1 MTNRI
6 SRLKT
11 ALFAN
16 TREISL
22 ERALLYTASHRQTEG
37 EPVILRRAKATAY
50 ILEHVE
56 ISIRDEELIAGN
68 RTVKPR
74 AGIMSPEM
82 DPYWLLKELDQFPT
96 RPQDRFA
103 ISEEDKRIYREEL
116 FPYWE
121 KRSMKDFING
131 QMTDE
136 VKAATSTQI
145 FSINQT
151 DKGQGHIIIDYPRLL
166 NHGLGELVA
175 QMQQHCQQQ
184 PENHF
189 YQAALLL
196 LEASQKHILRYAELA
211 ETMAANCTDA
221 QRREELLTIAEISR
235 HNAQHKPQTFWQACQ
250 LFWYMNIILQYES
263 NASSL
268 SLGRFDQYMLPFY
281 QASLTQ
287 GEDPAF
293 LKELLESLWVKC
305 NDIVLLRSTSSA
317 RYFAGFPTGY
327 TALLGGLT
335 ENGRSAVNV
344 LSFLCLDAYQSV
356 QLPQPNLGVRTNALI
371 DTPFLMKTAETIR
384 LGTGIPQ
391 IFNDEV
397 VVPAFLNESNASSL
411 SLGRFDQYMLPFY
424 QASLTQGEDPAFLKE
439 LLESLWVKCNDIVLL
454 RSTSSARY
462 FAGFPTGYTALLGGL
477 TENGRSAVN
486 VLSFLC
492 LDAYQSVQL
501 PQPNL
506 GVRTNALIDTPFL
519 MKTAETIRL
528 GTGIPQIFN
537 DEVVVPAFLNRG
549 VSLEDA
555 RDYSVV
561 GCVELSIPGRTYG
574 LHDIA
579 MFNLLKVMEIC
590 LHENEGNA
598 ALTYEGLLEQIRAKI
613 SHYITLMVEGS
624 NICDIGHRD
633 WAPVPLL
640 SSFISDCLEKGRDIT
655 DGGARYNFSGV
666 QGIGIANLS
675 DSLHA
680 LKGMVFEQQ
689 RLSFDELLSVLK
701 ANFATPEGEKVRAR
715 LINRFEKYGNDIDE
729 VDNISAELL
738 RHYCKEVEKYQN
750 PRGGY
755 FTPGSYT
762 VSAHVPLG
770 SVVGATP
777 DGRFA
782 GEQLADGGLSPMLGQ
797 DAQGPTAV
805 LKSVSKLDNTLLS
818 NGTLLNVKF
827 TPATLEGEAG
837 LRKLADFL
845 RAFTQLKLQHIQ
857 FNVVNADTL
866 REAQQRPQDY
876 AGLVVRVAGY
886 SAFFVELSK
895 EIQDDI
901 IRRTAHQL

>member
-6 SRLKT
+6 PRLKN

-16 TREISL
+16 PREISL
-22 ERALLYTASHRQTEG
+22 ERALLYTASHQQTEG
-37 EPVILRRAKATAY
+37 EPVILRRAKATAH
-50 ILEHVE
+50 ILDHVE
-56 ISIRDEELIAGN
+56 IAIRDEELIAGN

-82 DPYWLLKELDQFPT
+82 DPYWLLKELDQFAI
-96 RPQDRFA
+96 RPQDRFE
-103 ISEEDKRIYREEL
+103 ISDEDKQTYREVL
-116 FPYWE
+116 YPYWE
-121 KRSMKDFING
+121 NRSMKDFINS
-131 QMTDE
+131 QMTEE
-136 VKAATSTQI
+136 VKAAVGTQI
-145 FSINQT
+145 FSVNQT

-166 NHGLGELVA
+166 NNGLGALVA
-175 QMQQHCQQQ
+175 EMRERCARDTQ
-184 PENHF
+184 NTF
-189 YQAALLL
+189 YAAALIL
-196 LEASQKHILRYAELA
+196 LEASQRHILRYAALAEELA
-211 ETMAANCTDA
+211 QSSDA
-221 QRREELLTIAEISR
+221 TRREELLAMADISR

-250 LFWYMNIILQYES
+250 LFWYMNVILQYES

-268 SLGRFDQYMLPFY
+268 SIGRFDQYMLPFY

-287 GEDPAF
+287 GDDPAF

-305 NDIVLLRSTSSA
+305 NDVVLLRSTSSA

-356 QLPQPNLGVRTNALI
+356 QLPQPNLGVRVNELI
-371 DTPFLMKTAETIR
+371 DRPFLLKTAETIR

-397 VVPAFLNESNASSL
+397 
-411 SLGRFDQYMLPFY
+411 
-424 QASLTQGEDPAFLKE
+424 
-439 LLESLWVKCNDIVLL
+439 I
-454 RSTSSARY
+454 
-462 FAGFPTGYTALLGGL
+462 
-477 TENGRSAVN
+477 
-486 VLSFLC
+486 
-492 LDAYQSVQL
+492 
-501 PQPNL
+501 
-506 GVRTNALIDTPFL
+506 
-519 MKTAETIRL
+519 
-528 GTGIPQIFN
+528 
-537 DEVVVPAFLNRG
+537 VPAFLNRG

-555 RDYSVV
+555 RDYAVV
-561 GCVELSIPGRTYG
+561 GCVELSIPGKTYG

-579 MFNLLKVMEIC
+579 MFNLLKVMEIAMQ
-590 LHENEGNA
+590 ENEGNSG
-598 ALTYEGLLEQIRAKI
+598 LTYEGLIEHIRAKI
-613 SHYITLMVEGS
+613 NHYIALMVEGS

-640 SSFISDCLEKGRDIT
+640 SSFISDCLDTGKDIT

-680 LKGMVFEQQ
+680 LKGLVFEQQ
-689 RLSFDELLSVLK
+689 RLSFDELLAVLK

-715 LINRFEKYGNDIDE
+715 LINRFEKYGNDIDD

-738 RHYCKEVEKYQN
+738 RHYCKEVEKYRN
-750 PRGGY
+750 PRGGI

-770 SVVGATP
+770 AVVGATP
-777 DGRFA
+777 DGRLA

-797 DAQGPTAV
+797 DMQGPTAV
-805 LKSVSKLDNTLLS
+805 LKSVSKLDNYLLS

-827 TPATLEGEAG
+827 TPATLEGDAG
-837 LRKLADFL
+837 LQKLADFL

-857 FNVVNADTL
+857 FNVVNAATL
-866 REAQQRPQDY
+866 REAQRRPQDF

>member
-196 LEASQKHILRYAELA
+196 LE
-211 ETMAANCTDA
+211 
-221 QRREELLTIAEISR
+221 
-235 HNAQHKPQTFWQACQ
+235 
-250 LFWYMNIILQYES
+250 
-263 NASSL
+263 
-268 SLGRFDQYMLPFY
+268 
-281 QASLTQ
+281 
-287 GEDPAF
+287 
-293 LKELLESLWVKC
+293 
-305 NDIVLLRSTSSA
+305 
-317 RYFAGFPTGY
+317 
-327 TALLGGLT
+327 
-335 ENGRSAVNV
+335 
-344 LSFLCLDAYQSV
+344 
-356 QLPQPNLGVRTNALI
+356 
-371 DTPFLMKTAETIR
+371 
-384 LGTGIPQ
+384 
-391 IFNDEV
+391 
-397 VVPAFLNESNASSL
+397 
-411 SLGRFDQYMLPFY
+411 
-424 QASLTQGEDPAFLKE
+424 
-439 LLESLWVKCNDIVLL
+439 
-454 RSTSSARY
+454 
-462 FAGFPTGYTALLGGL
+462 
-477 TENGRSAVN
+477 
-486 VLSFLC
+486 
-492 LDAYQSVQL
+492 
-501 PQPNL
+501 
-506 GVRTNALIDTPFL
+506 
-519 MKTAETIRL
+519 
-528 GTGIPQIFN
+528 
-537 DEVVVPAFLNRG
+537 
-549 VSLEDA
+549 DA

-590 LHENEGNA
+590 LYENEGNA

-689 RLSFDELLSVLK
+689 RLGFDELLSVLK

-782 GEQLADGGLSPMLGQ
+782 GEQLADGVCWARTHKG
-797 DAQGPTAV
+797 
-805 LKSVSKLDNTLLS
+805 
-818 NGTLLNVKF
+818 
-827 TPATLEGEAG
+827 
-837 LRKLADFL
+837 
-845 RAFTQLKLQHIQ
+845 
-857 FNVVNADTL
+857 
-866 REAQQRPQDY
+866 QQRY
-876 AGLVVRVAGY
+876 
-886 SAFFVELSK
+886 
-895 EIQDDI
+895 
-901 IRRTAHQL
+901 

>member
-1 MTNRI
+1 MTNRTQ
-6 SRLKT
+6 RLKDR
-11 ALFAN
+11 LFAN
-16 TREISL
+16 PREISL
-22 ERALLYTASHRQTEG
+22 ERALLYTASHKQTEG
-37 EPVILRRAKATAY
+37 EPVMIRRAKATAWV
-50 ILEHVE
+50 LDHVQ
-56 ISIRDEELIAGN
+56 ISIRDDELIAGN
-68 RTVKPR
+68 RTIKPR

-96 RPQDRFA
+96 RPQDRFN

-121 KRSMKDFING
+121 NRSMKDFING

-136 VKAATSTQI
+136 VKAAVSTQI
-145 FSINQT
+145 FSVNQT

-166 NHGLGELVA
+166 ENGLAALVA
-175 QMQQHCQQQ
+175 ELKALNKQHPQ
-184 PENHF
+184 NSF
-189 YQAALLL
+189 YQAVLIL
-196 LEASQKHILRYAELA
+196 LEASQRHILRYAALA
-211 ETMAANCTDA
+211 DEMAAGCVDP
-221 QRREELLTIAEISR
+221 QRRKELETIGEISR
-235 HNAQHKPQTFWQACQ
+235 HNALHRPEDFWQACQ

-263 NASSL
+263 NASSI
-268 SLGRFDQYMLPFY
+268 SLGRFDQYMLPYY
-281 QASLTQ
+281 QASLNRGQ
-287 GEDPAF
+287 DPQF
-293 LKELLESLWVKC
+293 LQELLESLWVKC

-335 ENGRSAVNV
+335 ETGRSAVNI
-344 LSFLCLDAYQSV
+344 LSFLSLDAYQNV
-356 QLPQPNLGVRTNALI
+356 RLPQPNLGVRVNELI
-371 DTPFLMKTAETIR
+371 DRPFLRKTAETIR

-397 VVPAFLNESNASSL
+397 V
-411 SLGRFDQYMLPFY
+411 
-424 QASLTQGEDPAFLKE
+424 
-439 LLESLWVKCNDIVLL
+439 I
-454 RSTSSARY
+454 
-462 FAGFPTGYTALLGGL
+462 
-477 TENGRSAVN
+477 
-486 VLSFLC
+486 
-492 LDAYQSVQL
+492 
-501 PQPNL
+501 
-506 GVRTNALIDTPFL
+506 
-519 MKTAETIRL
+519 
-528 GTGIPQIFN
+528 
-537 DEVVVPAFLNRG
+537 PAFLNRG

-579 MFNLLKVMEIC
+579 MFNLLKVMEIVM
-590 LHENEGNA
+590 LENESNPDI
-598 ALTYEGLLEQIRAKI
+598 TWDGLINQIRDKI
-613 SHYITLMVEGS
+613 RYYIKLMVEGS

-640 SSFISDCLEKGRDIT
+640 SSFIEDCVQHGQDIT
-655 DGGARYNFSGV
+655 EGGARYNFSGV

-680 LKGMVFEQQ
+680 LKGMVFEQK
-689 RLSFDELLSVLK
+689 RLSFSELMAVLK
-701 ANFATPEGEKVRAR
+701 ANFQTPEGEKIRAR

-729 VDNISAELL
+729 VDNISADLL
-738 RHYCKEVEKYQN
+738 RFYCKEVERYQN
-750 PRGGY
+750 PRGGH

-777 DGRFA
+777 DGRLA

-797 DAQGPTAV
+797 DLQGPTAV
-805 LKSVSKLDNTLLS
+805 LKSVSKLDNFLLS

-827 TPATLEGEAG
+827 TPATLAG
-837 LRKLADFL
+837 DSGLNKLADFL
-845 RAFTQLKLQHIQ
+845 QAFTKLKLQHIQ

-866 REAQQRPQDY
+866 REAQQRPQDF

-886 SAFFVELSK
+886 SAFFVELSQ

>member
-1 MTNRI
+1 MTNRTQ
-6 SRLKT
+6 RLKDR
-11 ALFAN
+11 LFAN
-16 TREISL
+16 PREISL
-22 ERALLYTASHRQTEG
+22 ERALLYTASHKQTEG
-37 EPVILRRAKATAY
+37 EPVMIRRAKATAW
-50 ILEHVE
+50 ILDHVQ
-56 ISIRDEELIAGN
+56 ISIRDDELIAGN
-68 RTVKPR
+68 RTIKPR

-96 RPQDRFA
+96 RPQDRFN

-121 KRSMKDFING
+121 NRSMKDFINA

-136 VKAATSTQI
+136 VKNAVSTQI
-145 FSINQT
+145 FSVNQT

-166 NHGLGELVA
+166 ENGLAALVTEIKA
-175 QMQQHCQQQ
+175 VRQQHPQ
-184 PENHF
+184 NSF
-189 YQAALLL
+189 YQAVLIL
-196 LEASQKHILRYAELA
+196 LEASQRHILRYAALA
-211 ETMAANCTDA
+211 DEMAADCADE
-221 QRREELLTIAEISR
+221 QRRKELETIANISR
-235 HNAQHKPQTFWQACQ
+235 HNAVHRPEDFWQACQ

-263 NASSL
+263 NASSI
-268 SLGRFDQYMLPFY
+268 SLGRFDQYMLPYY
-281 QASLTQ
+281 QASLNRGQ
-287 GEDPAF
+287 DPQF
-293 LKELLESLWVKC
+293 LQELLESLWVKC

-335 ENGRSAVNV
+335 ETGRSAVNI
-344 LSFLCLDAYQSV
+344 LSFLSLDAYQNV
-356 QLPQPNLGVRTNALI
+356 RLPQPNLGVRVNELI
-371 DTPFLMKTAETIR
+371 DRPFLRKTAETIR

-397 VVPAFLNESNASSL
+397 V
-411 SLGRFDQYMLPFY
+411 
-424 QASLTQGEDPAFLKE
+424 
-439 LLESLWVKCNDIVLL
+439 I
-454 RSTSSARY
+454 
-462 FAGFPTGYTALLGGL
+462 
-477 TENGRSAVN
+477 
-486 VLSFLC
+486 
-492 LDAYQSVQL
+492 
-501 PQPNL
+501 
-506 GVRTNALIDTPFL
+506 
-519 MKTAETIRL
+519 
-528 GTGIPQIFN
+528 
-537 DEVVVPAFLNRG
+537 PAFLNRG

-579 MFNLLKVMEIC
+579 MFNLLKVMEIVM
-590 LHENEGNA
+590 LENESNPDI
-598 ALTYEGLLEQIRAKI
+598 TWDGLINQIRDKI
-613 SHYITLMVEGS
+613 RYYIKLMVEGS

-640 SSFISDCLEKGRDIT
+640 SSFIEDCVQHGQDIT
-655 DGGARYNFSGV
+655 AGGARYNFSGV

-680 LKGMVFEQQ
+680 LKGMVFEQK
-689 RLSFDELLSVLK
+689 RLSFAELIAVLK
-701 ANFATPEGEKVRAR
+701 ANFQTPEGEKIRAR

-729 VDNISAELL
+729 VDNISADLL
-738 RHYCKEVEKYQN
+738 RFYCKEVEQYQN
-750 PRGGY
+750 PRGGQ
-755 FTPGSYT
+755 FTPGSYI

-777 DGRFA
+777 DGRLA

-797 DAQGPTAV
+797 DVQGPTAV
-805 LKSVSKLDNTLLS
+805 LKSVSKLDNFLLS

-827 TPATLEGEAG
+827 TPATLAG
-837 LRKLADFL
+837 DSGLNKLADFL
-845 RAFTQLKLQHIQ
+845 QAFTRLRLQHIQ

-866 REAQQRPQDY
+866 REAQQRPQDF

-886 SAFFVELSK
+886 SAFFVELSQ

>member
-6 SRLKT
+6 PRLKN

-16 TREISL
+16 PREISL
-22 ERALLYTASHRQTEG
+22 ERALLYTASHQQTEG
-37 EPVILRRAKATAY
+37 EPVILRRAKATAH
-50 ILEHVE
+50 ILDHVE
-56 ISIRDEELIAGN
+56 IAIRDEELIAGN

-82 DPYWLLKELDQFPT
+82 DPYWLLKELDQFAT
-96 RPQDRFA
+96 RPQDRFE
-103 ISEEDKRIYREEL
+103 ISDEDKQTYREVL
-116 FPYWE
+116 YPYWE
-121 KRSMKDFING
+121 NRSMKDFINS
-131 QMTDE
+131 QMTEE
-136 VKAATSTQI
+136 VKAAVGTQI
-145 FSINQT
+145 FSVNQT

-166 NHGLGELVA
+166 NNGLGALVA
-175 QMQQHCQQQ
+175 EMRERCARDTQ
-184 PENHF
+184 NTF
-189 YQAALLL
+189 YAAALIL
-196 LEASQKHILRYAELA
+196 LEASQRHILRYAALAEELA
-211 ETMAANCTDA
+211 QSSDA
-221 QRREELLTIAEISR
+221 TRREELLAMADISR

-250 LFWYMNIILQYES
+250 LFWYMNVILQYES

-268 SLGRFDQYMLPFY
+268 SIGRFDQYMLPFY

-287 GEDPAF
+287 GDDPAF

-305 NDIVLLRSTSSA
+305 NDVVLLRSTSSA

-356 QLPQPNLGVRTNALI
+356 QLPQPNLGVRVNELI
-371 DTPFLMKTAETIR
+371 DRPFLLKTAETIR

-397 VVPAFLNESNASSL
+397 
-411 SLGRFDQYMLPFY
+411 
-424 QASLTQGEDPAFLKE
+424 
-439 LLESLWVKCNDIVLL
+439 I
-454 RSTSSARY
+454 
-462 FAGFPTGYTALLGGL
+462 
-477 TENGRSAVN
+477 
-486 VLSFLC
+486 
-492 LDAYQSVQL
+492 
-501 PQPNL
+501 
-506 GVRTNALIDTPFL
+506 
-519 MKTAETIRL
+519 
-528 GTGIPQIFN
+528 
-537 DEVVVPAFLNRG
+537 VPAFLNRG

-555 RDYSVV
+555 RDYAVV
-561 GCVELSIPGRTYG
+561 GCVELSIPGKTYG

-579 MFNLLKVMEIC
+579 MFNLLKVMEIAMQ
-590 LHENEGNA
+590 ENEGNSG
-598 ALTYEGLLEQIRAKI
+598 LTYEGLIEHIRARI
-613 SHYITLMVEGS
+613 NHYIALMVEGS

-640 SSFISDCLEKGRDIT
+640 SSFISDCLETGKDIT

-680 LKGMVFEQQ
+680 LKGLVFEQQ
-689 RLSFDELLSVLK
+689 RLSFDELLAVLK

-715 LINRFEKYGNDIDE
+715 LINRFEKYGNDIDD

-738 RHYCKEVEKYQN
+738 RHYCKEVEKYRN
-750 PRGGY
+750 PRGGI

-770 SVVGATP
+770 AVVGATP
-777 DGRFA
+777 DGRLA

-797 DAQGPTAV
+797 DMQGPTAV
-805 LKSVSKLDNTLLS
+805 LKSVSKLDNYLLS

-827 TPATLEGEAG
+827 TPATLEGDAG
-837 LRKLADFL
+837 LQKLADFF

-857 FNVVNADTL
+857 FNVVNAETL
-866 REAQQRPQDY
+866 REAQRRPQDF

>member
-1 MTNRI
+1 MTNRTQ
-6 SRLKT
+6 RLKD

-16 TREISL
+16 PREISL
-22 ERALLYTASHRQTEG
+22 ERALLYTASYQQTEG
-37 EPVILRRAKATAY
+37 EPVMLRRAKATAY
-50 ILEHVE
+50 ILDHVN
-56 ISIRDEELIAGN
+56 IAIRDEELIAGN

-82 DPYWLLKELDQFPT
+82 DPYWLLKELDQFAT
-96 RPQDRFA
+96 RPQDRFD
-103 ISEEDKRIYREEL
+103 ISDEDKRIYREVL
-116 FPYWE
+116 YPWWE
-121 KRSMKDFING
+121 KRSMKDFINS

-136 VKAATSTQI
+136 VKAAVGTQI
-145 FSINQT
+145 FSVNQT

-166 NHGLGELVA
+166 NNGLGALVEE
-175 QMQQHCQQQ
+175 MREHCTRDT
-184 PENHF
+184 ENTF
-189 YQAALLL
+189 YAAALIL
-196 LEASQKHILRYAELA
+196 LEASQRHILRYAVLA
-211 ETMAANCTDA
+211 EDVAAISHGS
-221 QRREELLTIAEISR
+221 RREELLKIAENSR
-235 HNAQHKPQTFWQACQ
+235 HNVQHKPQTFWQACQ
-250 LFWYMNIILQYES
+250 LFWYMNVILQYES

-268 SLGRFDQYMLPFY
+268 SIGRFDQYMLPFY
-281 QASLTQ
+281 QASLSQ
-287 GEDPAF
+287 GDDPAF
-293 LKELLESLWVKC
+293 LQELLESLWVKC
-305 NDIVLLRSTSSA
+305 NDVVLLRSTSSA

-335 ENGRSAVNV
+335 ESGRSAVNV

-356 QLPQPNLGVRTNALI
+356 QLPQPNLGVRVNELI
-371 DTPFLMKTAETIR
+371 DRPFL
-384 LGTGIPQ
+384 L
-391 IFNDEV
+391 
-397 VVPAFLNESNASSL
+397 
-411 SLGRFDQYMLPFY
+411 
-424 QASLTQGEDPAFLKE
+424 
-439 LLESLWVKCNDIVLL
+439 
-454 RSTSSARY
+454 
-462 FAGFPTGYTALLGGL
+462 
-477 TENGRSAVN
+477 
-486 VLSFLC
+486 
-492 LDAYQSVQL
+492 
-501 PQPNL
+501 
-506 GVRTNALIDTPFL
+506 
-519 MKTAETIRL
+519 KTAETIRL

-555 RDYSVV
+555 RDYAVV
-561 GCVELSIPGRTYG
+561 GCVELSIPGKTYG

-579 MFNLLKVMEIC
+579 MFNLLKVMEIAMQ
-590 LHENEGNA
+590 ENEGNA
-598 ALTYEGLLEQIRAKI
+598 DLSYEELLRHIRAKI
-613 SHYITLMVEGS
+613 NHYIALMVEGS

-640 SSFISDCLEKGRDIT
+640 SSFISDCLVTGRDIT

-680 LKGMVFEQQ
+680 LKGLVFEQQ
-689 RLSFDELLSVLK
+689 RLSFDELLAVLK

-715 LINRFEKYGNDIDE
+715 LINRFEKYGNDIDD

-738 RHYCKEVEKYQN
+738 RHYCKEVEKYRN
-750 PRGGY
+750 PRGGQ

-770 SVVGATP
+770 AVVGATP
-777 DGRFA
+777 DGRLA

-797 DAQGPTAV
+797 DMQGPTAV
-805 LKSVSKLDNTLLS
+805 LKSVSKLDNYLLS

-827 TPATLEGEAG
+827 TPATLEGDAG
-837 LRKLADFL
+837 LQKLADFL

-857 FNVVNADTL
+857 FNIVNADTL
-866 REAQQRPQDY
+866 REAQQRPQDF

>member
-6 SRLKT
+6 QRLKD
-11 ALFAN
+11 ALFASP
-16 TREISL
+16 REISL
-22 ERALLYTASHRQTEG
+22 ERALLYTASHQQTEG

-50 ILEHVE
+50 ILDHVN
-56 ISIRDEELIAGN
+56 IAIRDEELIAGN

-82 DPYWLLKELDQFPT
+82 DPYWLLKELDQFST
-96 RPQDRFA
+96 RPQDRFEIGEA
-103 ISEEDKRIYREEL
+103 DKQIYRDVL
-116 FPYWE
+116 YPYWE
-121 KRSMKDFING
+121 KRSMKDFINS

-136 VKAATSTQI
+136 VKAAVGTQI
-145 FSINQT
+145 FSVNQT

-166 NHGLGELVA
+166 NNGLGALVEQMREYCARDA
-175 QMQQHCQQQ
+175 Q
-184 PENHF
+184 NTF
-189 YQAALLL
+189 YAAALIL
-196 LEASQKHILRYAELA
+196 LEASQRHILRYAALA
-211 ETMAANCTDA
+211 ETLATVFDDA
-221 QRREELLTIAEISR
+221 SRREELRKIAEISR

-250 LFWYMNIILQYES
+250 LFWYMNVILQYES

-268 SLGRFDQYMLPFY
+268 SIGRFDQYMLPFY
-281 QASLTQ
+281 QASFSQ
-287 GEDPAF
+287 GDDPAF

-305 NDIVLLRSTSSA
+305 NDVVLLRSTSSA

-335 ENGRSAVNV
+335 ESGRSAVNV

-356 QLPQPNLGVRTNALI
+356 QLPQPNLGVRVNELI
-371 DTPFLMKTAETIR
+371 DRPFLLKTAET
-384 LGTGIPQ
+384 
-391 IFNDEV
+391 N
-397 VVPAFLNESNASSL
+397 
-411 SLGRFDQYMLPFY
+411 
-424 QASLTQGEDPAFLKE
+424 
-439 LLESLWVKCNDIVLL
+439 
-454 RSTSSARY
+454 
-462 FAGFPTGYTALLGGL
+462 
-477 TENGRSAVN
+477 
-486 VLSFLC
+486 
-492 LDAYQSVQL
+492 
-501 PQPNL
+501 
-506 GVRTNALIDTPFL
+506 
-519 MKTAETIRL
+519 RL

-555 RDYSVV
+555 RDYAVV
-561 GCVELSIPGRTYG
+561 GCVELSIPGKTYG

-579 MFNLLKVMEIC
+579 MFNLLKVMEIAMQ
-590 LHENEGNA
+590 ENEGNA
-598 ALTYEGLLEQIRAKI
+598 ALSYEGLLDHIRAKI
-613 SHYITLMVEGS
+613 NHYIALMVEGS

-640 SSFISDCLEKGRDIT
+640 SSFISDCLESGKDIT

-680 LKGMVFEQQ
+680 LKGLVFEQQ
-689 RLSFDELLSVLK
+689 RLSFDELLAVLK

-715 LINRFEKYGNDIDE
+715 LINRFEKYGNDIDD

-738 RHYCKEVEKYQN
+738 RHYCKEVEKYRN
-750 PRGGY
+750 PRGGQ

-770 SVVGATP
+770 AVVGATP

-797 DAQGPTAV
+797 DMQGPTAV
-805 LKSVSKLDNTLLS
+805 LKSVSKLDNYLLS

-827 TPATLEGEAG
+827 TPATLEGDAG
-837 LRKLADFL
+837 LQKLADFL

-857 FNVVNADTL
+857 FNVVNAETL
-866 REAQQRPQDY
+866 REAQQRPQDF

>member
-1 MTNRI
+1 MLL
-6 SRLKT
+6 SS
-11 ALFAN
+11 
-16 TREISL
+16 TR
-22 ERALLYTASHRQTEG
+22 
-37 EPVILRRAKATAY
+37 
-50 ILEHVE
+50 
-56 ISIRDEELIAGN
+56 
-68 RTVKPR
+68 
-74 AGIMSPEM
+74 
-82 DPYWLLKELDQFPT
+82 
-96 RPQDRFA
+96 
-103 ISEEDKRIYREEL
+103 
-116 FPYWE
+116 
-121 KRSMKDFING
+121 
-131 QMTDE
+131 
-136 VKAATSTQI
+136 
-145 FSINQT
+145 
-151 DKGQGHIIIDYPRLL
+151 
-166 NHGLGELVA
+166 
-175 QMQQHCQQQ
+175 
-184 PENHF
+184 
-189 YQAALLL
+189 
-196 LEASQKHILRYAELA
+196 
-211 ETMAANCTDA
+211 
-221 QRREELLTIAEISR
+221 
-235 HNAQHKPQTFWQACQ
+235 
-250 LFWYMNIILQYES
+250 
-263 NASSL
+263 
-268 SLGRFDQYMLPFY
+268 
-281 QASLTQ
+281 
-287 GEDPAF
+287 
-293 LKELLESLWVKC
+293 
-305 NDIVLLRSTSSA
+305 SA
-317 RYFAGFPTGY
+317 RYFSGFPTGY
-327 TALLGGLT
+327 SALLGGLT

-397 VVPAFLNESNASSL
+397 VVPAFLNRGVSLEDARDYSVVGCVELSIPGLGVRTNAL
-411 SLGRFDQYMLPFY
+411 IDTPFLMKTAETIRLGTGIPQIFND
-424 QASLTQGEDPAFLKE
+424 EVVVPAFLNRGVSREDARDYSVVGCVELSIPGRTYGLHDIAMFNFNDEVVVPAFLNRGVSREDARDYSVVGCVELSIPGRTYGLHDIAMFNLLKVME
-439 LLESLWVKCNDIVLL
+439 ICLYENEGNAALTYEGLLEQIRAKISHYITLMVEGSNICDI
-454 RSTSSARY
+454 
-462 FAGFPTGYTALLGGL
+462 
-477 TENGRSAVN
+477 VN

-590 LHENEGNA
+590 LYENEGNA

-613 SHYITLMVEGS
+613 SHYISLMVEGS

-729 VDNISAELL
+729 VDNISTNCC
-738 RHYCKEVEKYQN
+738 RY
-750 PRGGY
+750 
-755 FTPGSYT
+755 
-762 VSAHVPLG
+762 
-770 SVVGATP
+770 
-777 DGRFA
+777 
-782 GEQLADGGLSPMLGQ
+782 
-797 DAQGPTAV
+797 
-805 LKSVSKLDNTLLS
+805 
-818 NGTLLNVKF
+818 
-827 TPATLEGEAG
+827 
-837 LRKLADFL
+837 
-845 RAFTQLKLQHIQ
+845 
-857 FNVVNADTL
+857 
-866 REAQQRPQDY
+866 
-876 AGLVVRVAGY
+876 
-886 SAFFVELSK
+886 
-895 EIQDDI
+895 
-901 IRRTAHQL
+901 

>member
-1 MTNRI
+1 MTNRTQ
-6 SRLKT
+6 RLKDR
-11 ALFAN
+11 LFAN
-16 TREISL
+16 PREISL
-22 ERALLYTASHRQTEG
+22 ERALLYTASHKQTEG
-37 EPVILRRAKATAY
+37 EPVMIRRAKATAW
-50 ILEHVE
+50 ILDHVQ
-56 ISIRDEELIAGN
+56 ISIRDDELIAGN
-68 RTVKPR
+68 RTIKPR

-96 RPQDRFA
+96 RPQDRFN

-121 KRSMKDFING
+121 NRSMKDFINA

-136 VKAATSTQI
+136 VKNAVSTQI
-145 FSINQT
+145 FSVNQT

-166 NHGLGELVA
+166 ENGLAALMTEIKAVR
-175 QMQQHCQQQ
+175 QQHPQ
-184 PENHF
+184 NSF
-189 YQAALLL
+189 YQAVLIL
-196 LEASQKHILRYAELA
+196 LEASQRHILRYAALA
-211 ETMAANCTDA
+211 DEMAADCADE
-221 QRREELLTIAEISR
+221 QRRKELETIANISR
-235 HNAQHKPQTFWQACQ
+235 HNAVHRPEDFWQACQ

-263 NASSL
+263 NASSI
-268 SLGRFDQYMLPFY
+268 SLGRFDQYMLPYY
-281 QASLTQ
+281 QASLNRGQ
-287 GEDPAF
+287 DAQF
-293 LKELLESLWVKC
+293 LQELLESLWVKC

-335 ENGRSAVNV
+335 ETGRSAVNI
-344 LSFLCLDAYQSV
+344 LSFLSLDAYQNV
-356 QLPQPNLGVRTNALI
+356 RLPQPNLGVRVNELI
-371 DTPFLMKTAETIR
+371 DRPFLRKTAEIIR

-397 VVPAFLNESNASSL
+397 V
-411 SLGRFDQYMLPFY
+411 
-424 QASLTQGEDPAFLKE
+424 
-439 LLESLWVKCNDIVLL
+439 I
-454 RSTSSARY
+454 
-462 FAGFPTGYTALLGGL
+462 
-477 TENGRSAVN
+477 
-486 VLSFLC
+486 
-492 LDAYQSVQL
+492 
-501 PQPNL
+501 
-506 GVRTNALIDTPFL
+506 
-519 MKTAETIRL
+519 
-528 GTGIPQIFN
+528 
-537 DEVVVPAFLNRG
+537 PAFLNRG

-579 MFNLLKVMEIC
+579 MFNLLKVMEIVM
-590 LHENEGNA
+590 LENESNPDI
-598 ALTYEGLLEQIRAKI
+598 TWDGLINQIRDKI
-613 SHYITLMVEGS
+613 RYYIKLMVEGS

-640 SSFISDCLEKGRDIT
+640 SSFIEDCVQHGQDIT
-655 DGGARYNFSGV
+655 AGGARYNFSGV

-680 LKGMVFEQQ
+680 LKGMVFEQK
-689 RLSFDELLSVLK
+689 RLSFAELIAVLK
-701 ANFATPEGEKVRAR
+701 ANFQTPEGEKIRAR

-729 VDNISAELL
+729 VDNISADLL
-738 RHYCKEVEKYQN
+738 RFYCKEVEQYQN
-750 PRGGY
+750 PRGGQ

-777 DGRFA
+777 DGRLA

-797 DAQGPTAV
+797 DVQGPTAV
-805 LKSVSKLDNTLLS
+805 LKSVSKLDNFLLS

-827 TPATLEGEAG
+827 TPATLAG
-837 LRKLADFL
+837 DSGLNKLADFL
-845 RAFTQLKLQHIQ
+845 QAFTRLRLQHIQ

-866 REAQQRPQDY
+866 REAQQRPQDF

-886 SAFFVELSK
+886 SAFFVELSQ

>member
-6 SRLKT
+6 QRLK
-11 ALFAN
+11 AAMFASN
-16 TREISL
+16 REISL
-22 ERALLYTASHRQTEG
+22 ERARLYTASHKQTEG
-37 EPVILRRAKATAY
+37 EPTLLRRAKATAY
-50 ILEHVE
+50 ILENVE
-56 ISIRDEELIAGN
+56 ISIRDDELIAGN
-68 RTVKPR
+68 RTIKPR

-82 DPYWLLKELDQFPT
+82 DPYWLLKELDVFPT
-96 RPQDRFA
+96 RPQDRFD

-121 KRSMKDFING
+121 KRSMKDFINS

-136 VKAATSTQI
+136 VKAATATQI

-166 NHGLGELVA
+166 NQGLGELVA
-175 QMQQHCQQQ
+175 ELQQHCQQE

-189 YQAALLL
+189 YQAAAILLQ
-196 LEASQKHILRYAELA
+196 ASQRHILRYAVLA
-211 ETMAANCTDA
+211 EEMAAQCDDPL
-221 QRREELLTIAEISR
+221 RRQELLTIAANSQ
-235 HNAQHKPQTFWQACQ
+235 HNSQHKPQTFWQACQ

-281 QASLTQ
+281 QASLSQ
-287 GEDPAF
+287 GEDPLF
-293 LKELLESLWVKC
+293 LKELLASLWVKC
-305 NDIVLLRSTSSA
+305 NDVVLLRSTSSA

-356 QLPQPNLGVRTNALI
+356 QLPQPNLGVRVNELI
-371 DTPFLMKTAETIR
+371 DRPFLIKTAETIR

-397 VVPAFLNESNASSL
+397 
-411 SLGRFDQYMLPFY
+411 
-424 QASLTQGEDPAFLKE
+424 
-439 LLESLWVKCNDIVLL
+439 I
-454 RSTSSARY
+454 
-462 FAGFPTGYTALLGGL
+462 
-477 TENGRSAVN
+477 
-486 VLSFLC
+486 
-492 LDAYQSVQL
+492 
-501 PQPNL
+501 
-506 GVRTNALIDTPFL
+506 
-519 MKTAETIRL
+519 
-528 GTGIPQIFN
+528 
-537 DEVVVPAFLNRG
+537 VPAFLNRG

-555 RDYSVV
+555 RDYAVV
-561 GCVELSIPGRTYG
+561 GCVELSIPGKTYG

-579 MFNLLKVMEIC
+579 MFNLLKVMEIVI
-590 LHENEGNA
+590 LENEANSM
-598 ALTYEGLLEQIRAKI
+598 LTWEGLMAQIRNKI
-613 SHYITLMVEGS
+613 SDFIALMAEGS

-640 SSFISDCLEKGRDIT
+640 SSFISDCLKNGKDIT
-655 DGGARYNFSGV
+655 EGGARYNFSGV

-680 LKGMVFEQQ
+680 LKGIVFDEQ
-689 RLSFDELLSVLK
+689 RLSFDELLAVLK
-701 ANFATPEGEKVRAR
+701 ANFATEEGEKIRAR
-715 LINRFEKYGNDIDE
+715 LINRFEKYGNDIDQ

-738 RHYCKEVEKYQN
+738 RHYCKEVEKYRN
-750 PRGGY
+750 PRGGQ

-777 DGRFA
+777 DGRYS

-797 DAQGPTAV
+797 DCQGPTAV
-805 LKSVSKLDNTLLS
+805 LKSVSKLDNYLLS

-827 TPATLEGEAG
+827 TPATLEGETG
-837 LRKLADFL
+837 LHKLADFL

-857 FNVVNADTL
+857 FNVVNAQTL

>member
-1 MTNRI
+1 MTARI
-6 SRLKT
+6 ERLK
-11 ALFAN
+11 AAMFAN
-16 TREISL
+16 PREISL
-22 ERALLYTASHRQTEG
+22 ERALLYTVSHQQTEG
-37 EPVILRRAKATAY
+37 EPTILRRAKATAH
-50 ILEHVE
+50 ILDHVE
-56 ISIRDEELIAGN
+56 ISIRADELIAGN

-74 AGIMSPEM
+74 AGIVSPEM
-82 DPYWLLKELDQFPT
+82 DPYWLLKELEQFPT
-96 RPQDRFA
+96 RPQDRFE
-103 ISEEDKRIYREEL
+103 ISNEDQQIYREQL

-121 KRSMKDFING
+121 KCSMKDFINE

-136 VKAATSTQI
+136 VKTAVKTQI

-166 NHGLGELVA
+166 KNGLGQLVGEMRSLTA
-175 QMQQHCQQQ
+175 QH
-184 PENHF
+184 PDNAF

-196 LEASQKHILRYAELA
+196 LEASQRHILRYSALA
-211 ETMAANCTDA
+211 QEMSFACSDA
-221 QRREELLTIAEISR
+221 LRREELANIAEISR
-235 HNAQHKPQTFWQACQ
+235 TIATERPQGFYQACQ

-281 QASLTQ
+281 QTSLQQ
-287 GEDPAF
+287 GEEPQF
-293 LKELLESLWVKC
+293 LQELLESLWIKC

-327 TALLGGLT
+327 TILLGGLT
-335 ENGRSAVNV
+335 ETGRSAVNP
-344 LSFLCLDAYQSV
+344 LSFLCLDAYQNT
-356 QLPQPNLGVRTNALI
+356 QLPQPNLGVRVNELI
-371 DTPFLMKTAETIR
+371 DRPFLLKTAETIR
-384 LGTGIPQ
+384 I
-391 IFNDEV
+391 
-397 VVPAFLNESNASSL
+397 
-411 SLGRFDQYMLPFY
+411 
-424 QASLTQGEDPAFLKE
+424 
-439 LLESLWVKCNDIVLL
+439 
-454 RSTSSARY
+454 
-462 FAGFPTGYTALLGGL
+462 
-477 TENGRSAVN
+477 
-486 VLSFLC
+486 
-492 LDAYQSVQL
+492 
-501 PQPNL
+501 
-506 GVRTNALIDTPFL
+506 
-519 MKTAETIRL
+519 

-561 GCVELSIPGRTYG
+561 GCVELSIPGKTYG

-579 MFNLLKVMEIC
+579 MFNLLKVMEIV
-590 LHENEGNA
+590 LLENEGNA
-598 ALTYEGLLEQIRAKI
+598 NLSYDDLLEQIRHKI
-613 SHYITLMVEGS
+613 CHYVKLMAQGS

-640 SSFISDCLEKGRDIT
+640 SSFISDCLHNGKDIT
-655 DGGARYNFSGV
+655 EGGARYNFSGV

-680 LKGMVFEQQ
+680 LKGIVFDQQ
-689 RLSFDELLSVLK
+689 RLSFDELIATLK
-701 ANFATPEGEKVRAR
+701 ANFATPEGKQIRAR
-715 LINRFEKYGNDIDE
+715 LINRFEKYGNDIDV
-729 VDNISAELL
+729 VDNISADLL
-738 RHYCKEVEKYQN
+738 RFYCKEVETYRN
-750 PRGGY
+750 PRGGQ

-770 SVVGATP
+770 AVVGATP
-777 DGRFA
+777 DGRYA

-805 LKSVSKLDNTLLS
+805 LKSVSKLDNYLLS

-827 TPATLEGEAG
+827 TPSTLEGQSG
-837 LRKLADFL
+837 LNKLADFL
-845 RAFTQLKLQHIQ
+845 GAFTKLKLQHIQ
-857 FNVVNADTL
+857 FNVVNAETL
-866 REAQQRPQDY
+866 RAAQAKPQDY

>member
-1 MTNRI
+1 MTNRTQ
-6 SRLKT
+6 RLKD
-11 ALFAN
+11 ALF
-16 TREISL
+16 TSPREISL
-22 ERALLYTASHRQTEG
+22 ERALLYTASHQQTEG

-50 ILEHVE
+50 ILDHVN
-56 ISIRDEELIAGN
+56 IAIRDEELIAGN

-82 DPYWLLKELDQFPT
+82 DPYWLLKELDQFST
-96 RPQDRFA
+96 RPQDRFE
-103 ISEEDKRIYREEL
+103 ITEEDKQIYRDVL
-116 FPYWE
+116 YPYWE
-121 KRSMKDFING
+121 KRSMKDFINS

-136 VKAATSTQI
+136 VKAAVGTQI

-166 NHGLGELVA
+166 NNGLSALVEEMRERCA
-175 QMQQHCQQQ
+175 RDAH
-184 PENHF
+184 NTF
-189 YQAALLL
+189 YASALIL
-196 LEASQKHILRYAELA
+196 LEASQRHILRYAELA
-211 ETMAANCTDA
+211 ETLATVCDEAS
-221 QRREELLTIAEISR
+221 RREELRKIAEISR

-250 LFWYMNIILQYES
+250 LFWYMNVILQYES

-268 SLGRFDQYMLPFY
+268 SIGRFDQYMLPFY
-281 QASLTQ
+281 QASLSQ
-287 GEDPAF
+287 GEEPAF
-293 LKELLESLWVKC
+293 LKEILESLWVKC
-305 NDIVLLRSTSSA
+305 NDVVLLRSTSSA

-356 QLPQPNLGVRTNALI
+356 QLPQPNLGVRVNELI
-371 DTPFLMKTAETIR
+371 DRPFL
-384 LGTGIPQ
+384 
-391 IFNDEV
+391 F
-397 VVPAFLNESNASSL
+397 
-411 SLGRFDQYMLPFY
+411 
-424 QASLTQGEDPAFLKE
+424 
-439 LLESLWVKCNDIVLL
+439 
-454 RSTSSARY
+454 
-462 FAGFPTGYTALLGGL
+462 
-477 TENGRSAVN
+477 
-486 VLSFLC
+486 
-492 LDAYQSVQL
+492 
-501 PQPNL
+501 
-506 GVRTNALIDTPFL
+506 
-519 MKTAETIRL
+519 KTAETIRL

-555 RDYSVV
+555 RDYAVV
-561 GCVELSIPGRTYG
+561 GCVELSIPGKTYG

-579 MFNLLKVMEIC
+579 MFNLLKVMEIAMQ
-590 LHENEGNA
+590 ENEGNA
-598 ALTYEGLLEQIRAKI
+598 ALTYEGLLEHIRVKI
-613 SHYITLMVEGS
+613 NHYIALMVEGS

-640 SSFISDCLEKGRDIT
+640 SSFISDCLDAGKDIT
-655 DGGARYNFSGV
+655 EGGARYNFSGV

-680 LKGMVFEQQ
+680 LKGLVFEQQ
-689 RLSFDELLSVLK
+689 RLSFDELLAVLN
-701 ANFATPEGEKVRAR
+701 ANFATPEGKKIRAR
-715 LINRFEKYGNDIDE
+715 LINRFEKYGNDIDD

-738 RHYCKEVEKYQN
+738 RHYCKEVEKYRN
-750 PRGGY
+750 PRGGQ

-770 SVVGATP
+770 AVVGATP

-797 DAQGPTAV
+797 DMQGPTAV
-805 LKSVSKLDNTLLS
+805 LKSVSKLDNYLLS

-827 TPATLEGEAG
+827 TPATLEGDAG
-837 LRKLADFL
+837 LQKLADFL

-857 FNVVNADTL
+857 FNVVNAETL
-866 REAQQRPQDY
+866 REAQQRPQDF

>member
-1 MTNRI
+1 MTNRTQ
-6 SRLKT
+6 RLKD

-16 TREISL
+16 PREISL
-22 ERALLYTASHRQTEG
+22 ERALLYTASYQQTEG
-37 EPVILRRAKATAY
+37 EPVMLRRAKATAY
-50 ILEHVE
+50 ILDHVN
-56 ISIRDEELIAGN
+56 IAIRDEELIAGN

-82 DPYWLLKELDQFPT
+82 DPYWLLKELDQFAT
-96 RPQDRFA
+96 RPQDRFD
-103 ISEEDKRIYREEL
+103 ISDEDKRIYREVL
-116 FPYWE
+116 YPWWE
-121 KRSMKDFING
+121 KRSMKDFINS

-136 VKAATSTQI
+136 VKAAVGTQI
-145 FSINQT
+145 FSVNQT

-166 NHGLGELVA
+166 NNGLGALVEE
-175 QMQQHCQQQ
+175 MREHCTRDT
-184 PENHF
+184 ENTF
-189 YQAALLL
+189 YAAALIL
-196 LEASQKHILRYAELA
+196 LEASQRHILRYAVLA
-211 ETMAANCTDA
+211 EDVAAISHGS
-221 QRREELLTIAEISR
+221 RREELLKIAENSR

-250 LFWYMNIILQYES
+250 LFWYMNVILQYES

-268 SLGRFDQYMLPFY
+268 SIGRFDQYMLPFY
-281 QASLTQ
+281 QASLSQ
-287 GEDPAF
+287 GDDPAF

-305 NDIVLLRSTSSA
+305 NDVVLLRSTSSA

-335 ENGRSAVNV
+335 ESGRSAVNV

-356 QLPQPNLGVRTNALI
+356 QLPQPNLGVRVNELI
-371 DTPFLMKTAETIR
+371 DRPFL
-384 LGTGIPQ
+384 L
-391 IFNDEV
+391 
-397 VVPAFLNESNASSL
+397 
-411 SLGRFDQYMLPFY
+411 
-424 QASLTQGEDPAFLKE
+424 
-439 LLESLWVKCNDIVLL
+439 
-454 RSTSSARY
+454 
-462 FAGFPTGYTALLGGL
+462 
-477 TENGRSAVN
+477 
-486 VLSFLC
+486 
-492 LDAYQSVQL
+492 
-501 PQPNL
+501 
-506 GVRTNALIDTPFL
+506 
-519 MKTAETIRL
+519 KTAETIRL

-555 RDYSVV
+555 RDYAVV
-561 GCVELSIPGRTYG
+561 GCVELSIPGKTYG

-579 MFNLLKVMEIC
+579 MFNLLKVMEIAMQ
-590 LHENEGNA
+590 ENEGNA
-598 ALTYEGLLEQIRAKI
+598 DLSYEELLRHIRAKI
-613 SHYITLMVEGS
+613 NHYIALMVEGS

-640 SSFISDCLEKGRDIT
+640 SSFISDCLVTGRDIT

-680 LKGMVFEQQ
+680 LKGLVFEQQ
-689 RLSFDELLSVLK
+689 RLSFDELLAVLK

-715 LINRFEKYGNDIDE
+715 LINRFEKYGNDIDD

-738 RHYCKEVEKYQN
+738 RHYCKEVEKYRN
-750 PRGGY
+750 PRGGQ

-770 SVVGATP
+770 AVVGATP
-777 DGRFA
+777 DGRLA

-797 DAQGPTAV
+797 DMQGPTAV
-805 LKSVSKLDNTLLS
+805 LKSVSKLDNYLLS

-827 TPATLEGEAG
+827 TPATLEGDAG
-837 LRKLADFL
+837 LQKLADFL

-866 REAQQRPQDY
+866 REAQQRPQDF